1 MYKEMKTV
9 SELMEKLREEG
20 YIHDFRIENGIIC
33 NSDGMGYKPEDVI
46 IEKTQRYEGDSD
58 PSDNSII
65 YAITAK
71 DGEKGVLLDSY
82 GAYSDPEVAKI
93 IAAIPVREEHTLQDS
108 KQQDASGI

>member
-9 SELMEKLREEG
+9 SEIIEKLREDG
-20 YIHDFRIENGIIC
+20 YIHDFRIEKGVVC
-33 NSDGMGYKPEDVI
+33 ASDGREYRPEDVI

-93 IAAIPVREEHTLQDS
+93 IAVIPVREEHNLQDS
-108 KQQDASGI
+108 